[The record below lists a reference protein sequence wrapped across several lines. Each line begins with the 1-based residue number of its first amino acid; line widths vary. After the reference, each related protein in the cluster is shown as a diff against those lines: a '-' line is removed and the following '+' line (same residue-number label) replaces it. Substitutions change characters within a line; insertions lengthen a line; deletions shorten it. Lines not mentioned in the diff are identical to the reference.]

1 MPTNIDTVKTIIAH
15 ELRSANPEIGTHSV
29 DQNDNSR
36 GKNNIHFAAS
46 GKSRTDGDAVTK
58 KGAEKAHM
66 NPASKPDQMCLLP
79 IKRAN
84 FLIGPFIR

>member
-1 MPTNIDTVKTIIAH
+1 MPTNVDTVKTIIAH
-15 ELRSANPEIGTHSV
+15 ELMSANPELGTHSV

-36 GKNNIHFAAS
+36 GRNNIHFAAS

-58 KGAEKAHM
+58 KGAEKAHK

-79 IKRAN
+79 MKRAS